1 MIKVTV
7 RAKALSVLF
16 AAAAATLP
24 AVAGGDAKLKK
35 PALTLRSSPRFAFSP
50 ARVLFVAELSG
61 GDDVEEFYCPEL
73 EWEWDDGSKS
83 VQEADCDPF
92 VAGQTKIERRFTSE
106 HEFRRAATYNVKVSL
121 KRLGK
126 SFINQ
131 SVRLTVRPGVGDPSL
146 ESEN

>member
-1 MIKVTV
+1 MIKVPM
-7 RAKALSVLF
+7 RAKALSLLF

-24 AVAGGDAKLKK
+24 AVAGGDDKLKK
-35 PALTLRSSPRFAFSP
+35 PSLNLRSSPRFAFSP

-106 HEFRRAATYNVKVSL
+106 HEFRRAATYNIKVSL

-126 SFINQ
+126 SFMNQ
-131 SVRLTVRPGVGDPSL
+131 SVRLTVRPGVGDPTL
-146 ESEN
+146 ESDN

>member
-1 MIKVTV
+1 MIRVSV

-92 VAGQTKIERRFTSE
+92 VAGQTKIERRFTATHLYKTSGIYLAKVTL
-106 HEFRRAATYNVKVSL
+106 RKAGRAVAAQTIKV
-121 KRLGK
+121 
-126 SFINQ
+126 
-131 SVRLTVRPGVGDPSL
+131 TVRPGVGDQTL
-146 ESEN
+146 DRY